1 MFIIII
7 QFFNREQKECSYSSG
22 TSRQEALV
30 LENATKDTGTNRF
43 IYITAAI
50 AALNGLLFGFD
61 TGVISGALLY
71 IDNSFGL
78 THLMQEII
86 VSPTLVGAIVG
97 AAAGGRL
104 ADRLGRRRLMVA
116 GACVFFVGSVVM
128 AFAPNVPALVVG
140 RLVVGF
146 AIGVASMVGPL
157 YNSEIAPPKI
167 RGSLVSLNQLAVT
180 SGILLA
186 YLVNYVFKGPGGWR
200 WMLGSGVVPAAA
212 LALGMLFMPES
223 PRWLVENGR
232 LDEARSVLSRTR
244 SEDRIEEEIENIEE
258 TAQVEE
264 NDAST
269 LLESW
274 IRPALIVGVGLAVL
288 QQVTGINTVIYY
300 APTIF
305 KSTGFGASASLL
317 ATVGVGLVNVGA
329 TICAV
334 LLVDRVGRRP
344 LLLVGL
350 TGMVLALGGLSAVF
364 FLPGLSGVVGWAAVG
379 SLMFYVGFFAIGMGP
394 VFWLLISEIYPLQV
408 RGSAMGVVT
417 VANWAA
423 NLLVSLTF
431 LTLINGGTFS
441 GVEFGGIGRTGTFG
455 LYAVLSLFSLL
466 FVYWKVPETKGRS
479 LEEIEADLRG
489 GTSGKYADASGETAE
504 NAD

>member
-1 MFIIII
+1 
-7 QFFNREQKECSYSSG
+7 
-22 TSRQEALV
+22 
-30 LENATKDTGTNRF
+30 LETTTEDGGGTNRF
-43 IYITAAI
+43 IYVTAAI

-71 IDNSFGL
+71 IDRSFTL
-78 THLMQEII
+78 SHFMTEVV
-86 VSPTLVGAIVG
+86 VSATLVGAIFG

-104 ADRLGRRRLMVA
+104 ADRLGRRRLMVVGA
-116 GACVFFVGSVVM
+116 GVFFGGSVVM
-128 AFAPNVPALVVG
+128 GLAPGVPSLVAG

-157 YNSEIAPPKI
+157 YISEIAPPKI

-186 YLVNYVFKGPGGWR
+186 YLVNYAFKGPGGWR
-200 WMLGSGVVPAAA
+200 WMLGSGVVPAAV
-212 LALGMLFMPES
+212 LAFGMSFMPES
-223 PRWLVENGR
+223 PRWLVEQGR
-232 LDEARSVLSRTR
+232 REEARSVLSKTR
-244 SEDRIEEEIENIEE
+244 SKGRIEDEIEEIERTKE
-258 TAQVEE
+258 VED
-264 NDAST
+264 DALST

-274 IRPALIVGVGLAVL
+274 VRPALVVGVGLAVL

-305 KSTGFGASASLL
+305 ESTGFGASASIL

-329 TICAV
+329 TVCAV

-350 TGMVLALGGLSAVF
+350 SGMALALGGLSVTF
-364 FLPGLSGVVGWAAVG
+364 FLPGLSGVVGWAAVA
-379 SLMFYVGFFAIGMGP
+379 SLMLYVGFFAIGMGP

-455 LYAVLSLFSLL
+455 LYAGLSVLSLL
-466 FVYWKVPETKGRS
+466 FVYWQVPETKGRS
-479 LEEIEADLRG
+479 LEEIEADLRD
-489 GTSGKYADASGETAE
+489 GTSGKYSDATAGTVE
-504 NAD
+504 DSD

>member
-1 MFIIII
+1 M
-7 QFFNREQKECSYSSG
+7 
-22 TSRQEALV
+22 
-30 LENATKDTGTNRF
+30 ENTTEDGSGTNRF
-43 IYITAAI
+43 IYVTAVI

-71 IDNSFGL
+71 IDRSFTL
-78 THLMQEII
+78 SHFMTEVV
-86 VSPTLVGAIVG
+86 VSATLVGAIFG
-97 AAAGGRL
+97 AAVGGRL

-116 GACVFFVGSVVM
+116 GASVFFGGSVVM
-128 AFAPNVPALVVG
+128 GLAPSVPWLVAG

-157 YNSEIAPPKI
+157 YISEIAPPKI

-186 YLVNYVFKGPGGWR
+186 YLVNYAFKGPGGWR
-200 WMLGSGVVPAAA
+200 WMLGSGVVPAAV
-212 LALGMLFMPES
+212 LALGMSFMPES
-223 PRWLVENGR
+223 PRWLVEQGR
-232 LDEARSVLSRTR
+232 REEARSVLSKTR
-244 SEDRIEEEIENIEE
+244 SEERIEDEIDEIERTKEAE
-258 TAQVEE
+258 
-264 NDAST
+264 DDDFST

-274 IRPALIVGVGLAVL
+274 VRPALVVGVGLAVL

-305 KSTGFGASASLL
+305 KSTGFGASASIL
-317 ATVGVGLVNVGA
+317 ATVGVGLVNVAA
-329 TICAV
+329 TMCAV

-350 TGMVLALGGLSAVF
+350 SGMALALGGLSVTF

-379 SLMFYVGFFAIGMGP
+379 SLMLYVGFFAIGMGP

-417 VANWAA
+417 VANWAS

-455 LYAVLSLFSLL
+455 LYAGLSVLSLL
-466 FVYWKVPETKGRS
+466 FVYWQVPETKGRS
-479 LEEIEADLRG
+479 LEDIEADLRD
-489 GTSGKYADASGETAE
+489 GTSGKYSDATAE
-504 NAD
+504 TVEDSD